1 MKFNNTLPISKITFP
16 DYISPKKVKEICEAM
31 KSGKVIIIKGS
42 QKATGKTT
50 VTNILKENG
59 KNAIYLDNNDA
70 IKEYIKKEAKPGDI
84 IVTIG
89 AGDVTK
95 IGDIIKD

>member
-1 MKFNNTLPISKITFP
+1 MKKVKEIKVSKITFP

-59 KNAIYLDNNDA
+59 FVAFEKFECVEIE
-70 IKEYIKKEAKPGDI
+70 I
-84 IVTIG
+84 
-89 AGDVTK
+89 
-95 IGDIIKD
+95 

>member
-31 KSGKVIIIKGS
+31 KSGKVIKGS

-59 KNAIYLDNNDA
+59 FVAFEKFECVEIE
-70 IKEYIKKEAKPGDI
+70 I
-84 IVTIG
+84 
-89 AGDVTK
+89 
-95 IGDIIKD
+95 

>member
-1 MKFNNTLPISKITFP
+1 M
-16 DYISPKKVKEICEAM
+16 
-31 KSGKVIIIKGS
+31 
-42 QKATGKTT
+42 
-50 VTNILKENG
+50 G

>member
-16 DYISPKKVKEICEAM
+16 DYISLEKIEKLCEAI

-50 VTNILKENG
+50 VTKILKENG
-59 KNAIYLDNNDA
+59 FVAFEKFECVEIE
-70 IKEYIKKEAKPGDI
+70 I
-84 IVTIG
+84 
-89 AGDVTK
+89 
-95 IGDIIKD
+95 

>member
-59 KNAIYLDNNDA
+59 FVAF
-70 IKEYIKKEAKPGDI
+70 
-84 IVTIG
+84 
-89 AGDVTK
+89 
-95 IGDIIKD
+95 

>member
-16 DYISPKKVKEICEAM
+16 GYISPKKVKEICEAI

-50 VTNILKENG
+50 VTDILKENG
-59 KNAIYLDNNDA
+59 FVAFEKFECVEIE
-70 IKEYIKKEAKPGDI
+70 I
-84 IVTIG
+84 
-89 AGDVTK
+89 
-95 IGDIIKD
+95 